1 LAVGTIAVLVVA
13 LLVGVALIL
22 SGGAAPKKGA
32 SHSSSTTTTAKASST
47 STSTTQARAVGIG
60 LQSVT
65 WTNTG
70 FAVNP
75 EPGGS
80 ARPRTLVTQIWYPS
94 IGGSATT
101 PTSGQ
106 RPDYKGGPF
115 PVIVFAHGFD
125 TLPSTYT
132 PLLASLVRAG
142 FVVVAPIFPDEN
154 ANVINS
160 LTTLAESQI
169 AESDIV
175 NEPNDLAFVVGK
187 VEAGASGVA
196 SSHATFLKGLAEP
209 GKVALVGH
217 SDGAQAV
224 AALVYSAN
232 YTSIYDAMSVHP
244 FGVVILSGSELSG
257 TYKPPASP
265 PPLLFVQSAVD
276 DCNLPQDAGK
286 LFHDA
291 GGGFFLKLSG
301 AQHFAP
307 YIGQGPA
314 APIAERVTAAFL
326 KAALAGTPTASELAT
341 TVLSSSLATLYP
353 PATAPALIALPV
365 PTQTQLVSDCAVP
378 NSQP

>member
-1 LAVGTIAVLVVA
+1 MGTITLLVVA
-13 LLVGVALIL
+13 LIAGLAVLLGGGGV
-22 SGGAAPKKGA
+22 PKK
-32 SHSSSTTTTAKASST
+32 STTSSSTTTSSAKT
-47 STSTTQARAVGIG
+47 TSTTSTTPPSAVGVG
-60 LQSVT
+60 LRSVT
-65 WTNTG
+65 WTDAG

-80 ARPRTLVTQIWYPS
+80 ARPRTLVTQIYYPS
-94 IGGSATT
+94 IGGSKTT
-101 PTSGQ
+101 PATGQ
-106 RPDYKGGPF
+106 APDYHGGPY

-132 PLLASLVRAG
+132 PLLTSWVNAG

-187 VEAGASGVA
+187 LEQGAAGVA

-224 AALVYSAN
+224 AALIYSAN
-232 YTSIYDAMSVHP
+232 YATTYGAMSVRP
-244 FGVVILSGSELSG
+244 FAVVVLSGSQLSG
-257 TYKPPASP
+257 TYRPPTSP

-276 DCNLPQDAGK
+276 GCNLPQDAGT

-291 GGGFFLKLSG
+291 GGGFFLKLTG
-301 AQHFAP
+301 AQHFSP

-314 APIAERVTAAFL
+314 APIVEKLTTAFL
-326 KAALAGTPTASELAT
+326 KAALAGTPTASG
-341 TVLSSSLATLYP
+341 LSSVTFSPSLATLYP
-353 PATAPALIALPV
+353 PSTAPVLIALPV
-365 PTQTQLVSDCAVP
+365 PTQKELITACAVP
-378 NSQP
+378 STQP